1 MEADIAFIFVYAMR
15 AVRGF
20 FVDRGSYL
28 PVFERAMVPSRL
40 TARLMVRLLLDF
52 KRELLE
58 DDELRSYMESASIA
72 SI

>member
-28 PVFERAMVPSRL
+28 PVFERALDVSPRL
-40 TARLMVRLLLDF
+40 PHSDPAKVAQAGRAAG
-52 KRELLE
+52 
-58 DDELRSYMESASIA
+58 S
-72 SI
+72 